1 MRLYITLYYGVFS
14 RLVKTVTC
22 VTIEGIEGAP
32 ELDHRWYYDASVVC
46 FAPWQKGC
54 IVALLFALML
64 PIAVGLRMQFVMS
77 ERRTA
82 PLNLFEQSCAHHRR
96 IGGIIVMDV
105 RTPAKLARTFL
116 DAHYHVLNT
125 QFVAAAS
132 KANLVPRKTVKSC
145 ITKLPAIGNRSTQQL
160 LTQLL
165 DGCTGNSTSD
175 PDVMFL
181 DTMTTASVRLLQLNA
196 LQDAIFLR
204 SCFSSTSYLHPLTPI
219 FAVALQSVLPPLHQA

>member
-1 MRLYITLYYGVFS
+1 
-14 RLVKTVTC
+14 
-22 VTIEGIEGAP
+22 
-32 ELDHRWYYDASVVC
+32 
-46 FAPWQKGC
+46 
-54 IVALLFALML
+54 
-64 PIAVGLRMQFVMS
+64 
-77 ERRTA
+77 
-82 PLNLFEQSCAHHRR
+82 
-96 IGGIIVMDV
+96 MDV

-116 DAHYHVLNT
+116 DAHYHVLNA

-145 ITKLPAIGNRSTQQL
+145 ITKLPAIGTRSTEQL